1 MQQAHGY
8 AAVEDSQR
16 EVLRACLIGAAVG
29 DALGLPYEGLSA
41 RRAQRWLRGRLR
53 HRLLPGRGM
62 VSDDTDHHVFVA
74 QSLLA
79 ARGDVDA
86 FRRELV
92 RRLRLWLICLPAGI
106 GSATLRGL
114 LRAWLGLR
122 HSGVRSAGNG
132 PAMRSA
138 LLGCVFADDARAR
151 RAHVAASTS
160 ITHLDPRAFAGALA
174 IAEIAA
180 ALVRGAWPQRPSADE
195 LAALLRTVSDDA
207 SWQDCVAQLHRCC
220 CTAQPAQ
227 AWCEA
232 PARRASVGGYVLDS
246 VPFAIAAWYQ
256 EFGDYAA
263 TVELC
268 VRAGGDV
275 DTHAAMAGALAA
287 LVVGVEGVPRD
298 WREGLRDWPHGLPC
312 LEVLARD
319 LAAPDAAAA
328 AGFPPALL
336 PRNLLF
342 LGIVLAHGLR
352 RLLPP
357 Y

>member
-1 MQQAHGY
+1 MQQARGHV
-8 AAVEDSQR
+8 ALR
-16 EVLRACLIGAAVG
+16 ESRRETLRACLIGAAVG

-41 RRAQRWLRGRLR
+41 RRAQRWLRGPLR

-79 ARGDVDA
+79 ARGNVDA

-92 RRLRLWLICLPAGI
+92 RRLRLWLVCLPAGI
-106 GSATLRGL
+106 GGATLRGL

-122 HSGVRSAGNG
+122 RSGVRSAGNG

-138 LLGCVFADDARAR
+138 LLGCVFADDAHAR
-151 RAHVAASTS
+151 RAHVVASVS
-160 ITHLDPRAFAGALA
+160 ITHLDPRASAGALA
-174 IAEIAA
+174 IAGIAA
-180 ALVRGAWPQRPSADE
+180 ALARGAWPQRPSADE
-195 LAALLRTVSDDA
+195 LAALLRTVSDEA
-207 SWQDCVAQLHRCC
+207 SWQDCVARLHRCC
-220 CTAQPAQ
+220 CMAQPAQ
-227 AWCEA
+227 AWCAA
-232 PARRASVGGYVLDS
+232 PERQAGVGGYVLDS

-256 EFGDYAA
+256 GYGDYAA
-263 TVELC
+263 TLELC

-275 DTHAAMAGALAA
+275 DTNAAMAGALAA
-287 LVVGVEGVPRD
+287 LVVGVDGIPRD

-312 LEVLARD
+312 LEALARD
-319 LAAPDAAAA
+319 LSAPGAAAP
-328 AGFPPALL
+328 AGFPPMLL
-336 PRNLLF
+336 ARNLLF

>member
-1 MQQAHGY
+1 MQQAGGY
-8 AAVEDSQR
+8 GAWPES
-16 EVLRACLIGAAVG
+16 LRGMLSACLIGAAIG

-53 HRLLPGRGM
+53 HRLLPGCGM
-62 VSDDTDHHVFVA
+62 VSDDTDHHVFVG

-79 ARGDVDA
+79 ARGDVDV

-92 RRLRLWLICLPAGI
+92 HRLRLWLICLPAGI
-106 GSATLRGL
+106 GGATLRGL
-114 LRAWLGLR
+114 LRAWLGMR

-132 PAMRSA
+132 PSMRSA
-138 LLGCVFADDARAR
+138 LIGCAFAADAAAR

-160 ITHLDPRAFAGALA
+160 ITHDDPRALAGALA

-180 ALVRGAWPQRPSADE
+180 VLTRRVWPQRPPADE

-207 SWQDCVAQLHRCC
+207 SWQDCVTRLHHC
-220 CTAQPAQ
+220 CTMAQPAR
-227 AWCEA
+227 AWCAA
-232 PARRASVGGYVLDS
+232 PERRAGIGGYVLDS
-246 VPFAIAAWYQ
+246 VPFAILAWY
-256 EFGDYAA
+256 ECFGDYAA
-263 TVELC
+263 TLELC

-275 DTHAAMAGALAA
+275 DTNAAMAGALAA
-287 LVVGVEGVPRD
+287 LVVGVDGIPRD
-298 WREGLRDWPHGLPC
+298 WRESLRDWPHGLTC
-312 LEVLARD
+312 LGSLARD
-319 LAAPDAAAA
+319 LAAPDTPAP

-342 LGIVLAHGLR
+342 LGIVLTHGLR

>member
-1 MQQAHGY
+1 MQSTSEHATPPGPR
-8 AAVEDSQR
+8 R
-16 EVLRACLIGAAVG
+16 EVLRSCLIGAAVG

-41 RRAQRWLRGRLR
+41 RRIRRWRQGRLR
-53 HRLLPGRGM
+53 HRFLLGHGL

-74 QSLLA
+74 QALLA
-79 ARGDVDA
+79 SRGNVDE

-122 HSGVRSAGNG
+122 RSGVRSAGNG
-132 PAMRSA
+132 PSMRSA
-138 LLGCVFADDARAR
+138 LLGCVFAADAAAR

-160 ITHLDPRAFAGALA
+160 ITHIDPRAFAGALA

-180 ALVRGAWPQRPSADE
+180 RLAGGAWTQRPSADE
-195 LAALLRTVSDDA
+195 LAVLLRSVSDEAQWQASVALL
-207 SWQDCVAQLHRCC
+207 HCC
-220 CTAQPAQ
+220 CDAPQPA
-227 AWCEA
+227 EA
-232 PARRASVGGYVLDS
+232 LCAEPALRDGVGGYVLHS

-256 EFGDYAA
+256 GYGDYAA
-263 TVELC
+263 TLEIC

-275 DTHAAMAGALAA
+275 DTNAAMAGALAA
-287 LVVGVEGVPRD
+287 LVVGVDGIPRD

-312 LEVLARD
+312 LEALARD
-319 LAAPDAAAA
+319 LAAPAAARA
-328 AGFPPALL
+328 AGFTPALL

-342 LGIVLAHGLR
+342 LGVVLVHGLR